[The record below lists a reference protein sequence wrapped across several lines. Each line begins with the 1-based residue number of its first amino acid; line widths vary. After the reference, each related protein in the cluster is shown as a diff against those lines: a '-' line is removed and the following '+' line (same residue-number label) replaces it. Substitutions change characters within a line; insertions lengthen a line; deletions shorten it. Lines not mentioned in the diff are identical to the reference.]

1 VPQWRQV
8 LAVVAHSD
16 DETFALGAI
25 ADSFA
30 AGGTSVHVLCF
41 THGKASALN
50 ENDAELGAARTGNC
64 AMLQP
69 SWVSPPSPCSI
80 TPMAI

>member
-1 VPQWRQV
+1 MITQRTGHGAPQVSTGKEVISRAARLLPEWRQV
-8 LAVVAHSD
+8 LAVVAHPD
-16 DETFALGAI
+16 DETFGLGAI

-30 AGGTSVHVLCF
+30 AGGTSVHV
-41 THGKASALN
+41 
-50 ENDAELGAARTGNC
+50 
-64 AMLQP
+64 P